1 LKTELIIAGLL
12 TIHLLIA
19 WPTHY
24 FINKTDR
31 LNESQKSNYFL
42 LIWCIPI
49 LWSLFVRVKFMKKE
63 IDVMTK
69 DKRKRNSGTNS
80 DNWMGIT
87 GGGSDSSYYS
97 ITKQKLVDIKMASI
111 HKVLSRVSNTVPIS
125 YFKKLKRIRLA
136 GLRSVLI
143 PTHAVRIVIA
153 YGKTAQLNVK
163 IRQFDSFID

>member
-1 LKTELIIAGLL
+1 LKI
-12 TIHLLIA
+12 
-19 WPTHY
+19 
-24 FINKTDR
+24 F
-31 LNESQKSNYFL
+31 
-42 LIWCIPI
+42 
-49 LWSLFVRVKFMKKE
+49 
-63 IDVMTK
+63 
-69 DKRKRNSGTNS
+69 S
-80 DNWMGIT
+80 D
-87 GGGSDSSYYS
+87 YS